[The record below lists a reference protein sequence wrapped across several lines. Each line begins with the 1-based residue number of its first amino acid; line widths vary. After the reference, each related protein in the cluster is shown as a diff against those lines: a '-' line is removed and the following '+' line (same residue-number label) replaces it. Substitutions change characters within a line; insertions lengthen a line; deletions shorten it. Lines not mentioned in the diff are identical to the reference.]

1 MKYYIIIVL
10 MLITCLVN
18 AQVVDFVGNVIVD
31 NVEENYNKAGVHIIN
46 NRTKELYTTHSDGTF
61 KMKVQVNDELVFKSD
76 FTQSRTIKIT
86 ESILNK
92 GFINVHLD
100 VQVIELAEANLNTL
114 KRNLKDNISKE
125 KTEQEKMYEIIGFN
139 ETFKLDMIKYRLA
152 LSYIKKYKGDARYEN
167 VLKLKDNF
175 TDDAK
180 KHRPEIRKEKPAT
193 IRMEEIISIKTFFT
207 ENYFTEYLSIP
218 FNKIID
224 FVAYCYDTHNFKNLL
239 KIQRY
244 DDMFYHFETEAIHF
258 LERINS

>member
-76 FTQSRTIKIT
+76 FTQTRIIKIS

-100 VQVIELAEANLNTL
+100 IAVIQLAEANLNPL
-114 KRNLKDNISKE
+114 KPNLKDNINTDRTAAEKLQDEVNYVSPEFRQKMLLEHEDAAARRAIAQTGGVNLMGFGTAIFGVKSKT
-125 KTEQEKMYEIIGFN
+125 KPKVKSNFEIA
-139 ETFKLDMIKYRLA
+139 EA
-152 LSYIKKYKGDARYEN
+152 IKKY
-167 VLKLKDNF
+167 F
-175 TDDAK
+175 TIDYFTNDL
-180 KHRPEIRKEKPAT
+180 RIEEYQVNQFLSFCFKE
-193 IRMEEIISIKTFFT
+193 SSVIKTLFEKGRIEEVILLF
-207 ENYFTEYLSIP
+207 EELALE
-218 FNKIID
+218 FNRKMK
-224 FVAYCYDTHNFKNLL
+224 T
-239 KIQRY
+239 
-244 DDMFYHFETEAIHF
+244 
-258 LERINS
+258 